1 MTAAARPWYR
11 LRIRTILAAGV
22 LAVVAWSL
30 YSFWSDYAE
39 RAARRAR
46 ELMAPTVGANC
57 RVVFRSDALGV
68 ERSGARAAQI
78 NILDFNNRSRNHL
91 AGVFVRMNDQ
101 WLVLESQE
109 AGGANIRRWIPVEQ
123 ILVVEEVLP

>member
-1 MTAAARPWYR
+1 MTAVARPWYR

-22 LAVVAWSL
+22 LAVAAWSL

-78 NILDFNNRSRNHL
+78 NGSTNHL

>member
-1 MTAAARPWYR
+1 MTAVSRPWYR
-11 LRIRTILAAGV
+11 LRIRTILSAGV
-22 LAVVAWSL
+22 LAVAAWSL

-39 RAARRAR
+39 RSARRAR

-68 ERSGARAAQI
+68 ERSGARAAEV
-78 NILDFNNRSRNHL
+78 NGSTNHVS
-91 AGVFVRMNDQ
+91 GVFMRMNDR
-101 WLVLESQE
+101 WMVLEGRDR
-109 AGGANIRRWIPVEQ
+109 GGVKIRRWIPVEQ